1 MVRWSVK
8 SKLRKAGRFLALVAI
23 TKRALAYEAVFAALL
38 CYGIAQWSI
47 PAALVVAGA
56 GGIAALEVRG

>member
-1 MVRWSVK
+1 MK

-23 TKRALAYEAVFAALL
+23 TKRTDGYQAAAAALL
-38 CYGIAQWSI
+38 CYGISLWSL

-56 GGIAALEVRG
+56 GVFAALEVRAR

>member
-1 MVRWSVK
+1 MSKVRSA
-8 SKLRKAGRFLALVAI
+8 LRFIALLAI
-23 TKRALAYEAVFAALL
+23 TKNKARTFVFEAAFAACL

-56 GGIAALEVRG
+56 GGVAALEVRG

>member
-1 MVRWSVK
+1 MV
-8 SKLRKAGRFLALVAI
+8 KLRKAVRTIALLLILKFRDIV
-23 TKRALAYEAVFAALL
+23 EAAFAALL

-56 GGIAALEVRG
+56 GAIAAFELRAKGNK